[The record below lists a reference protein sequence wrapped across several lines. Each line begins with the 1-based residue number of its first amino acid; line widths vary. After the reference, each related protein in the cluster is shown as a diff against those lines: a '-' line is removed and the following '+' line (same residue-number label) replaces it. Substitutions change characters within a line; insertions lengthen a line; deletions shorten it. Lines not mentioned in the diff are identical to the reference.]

1 MIIVLD
7 LDWTGSRYAEFFWIW
22 IGSGL

>member
-7 LDWTGSRYAEFFWIW
+7 LDWTGSGYAEFFWIW